1 MNSFKKGELE
11 IMELLWGQERALTHA
26 EISNRLKETTGRN
39 TVYLHL
45 NSLLAKGAIQI
56 GPSVRR
62 GRTYGRTFL
71 AAVSKAEYL
80 ASQVVDVAQ
89 GDSKTLQTMF
99 AYFLGA
105 GDVTNETLDEL
116 EKRIQE
122 KRKELNS

>member
-26 EISNRLKETTGRN
+26 EISDRLKETTGRN

-71 AAVSKAEYL
+71 AA
-80 ASQVVDVAQ
+80 
-89 GDSKTLQTMF
+89 
-99 AYFLGA
+99 
-105 GDVTNETLDEL
+105 
-116 EKRIQE
+116 
-122 KRKELNS
+122 